1 MSAPPNAESFAN
13 APASPPEPLT
23 LQMFN
28 EVGIINQLAQAR
40 ATKLLAPGLNM
51 PQFMLLNH
59 FSRLDA
65 ERSLVRLADAMQVTK
80 AAMTN
85 TVTRMLDKGLL
96 AVRPDPADGRGKL
109 VSLTPAGAAAL
120 AAAIAQLGQTMVELG
135 QVLSDDEMNQLLAP
149 LRRLRAWLDQN
160 RTGGP
165 ATGPAATVGPAAAS
179 AGTSARKTRR

>member
-1 MSAPPNAESFAN
+1 MSVPTAAKFSSKVS
-13 APASPPEPLT
+13 ASPLEPLVFQ
-23 LQMFN
+23 LLN
-28 EVGIINQLAQAR
+28 EIGIINQLAQAR
-40 ATKLLAPGLNM
+40 AAKLLAPGLNM

-59 FSRLDA
+59 FARLGG

-109 VSLTPAGAAAL
+109 ASLTPTGAAAH
-120 AAAIAQLGQTMVELG
+120 AAAVTLLGQAMAELG
-135 QVLSDDEMNQLLAP
+135 PALAEDEINPLLPP

-160 RTGGP
+160 RT
-165 ATGPAATVGPAAAS
+165 AGPAAAAGPAGAS
-179 AGTSARKTRR
+179 AAAPATPFRPR